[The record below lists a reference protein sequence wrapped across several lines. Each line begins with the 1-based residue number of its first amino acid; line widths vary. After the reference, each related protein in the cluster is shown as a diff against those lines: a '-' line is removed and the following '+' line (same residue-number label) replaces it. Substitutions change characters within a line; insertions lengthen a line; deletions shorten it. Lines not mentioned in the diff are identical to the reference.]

1 MTKSLNK
8 LSLVAVAILCAMP
21 SGYRRAGFS
30 LEQGKN
36 SLDVNQEQFK
46 TLDADKNL
54 TVTVVTDNANA
65 FADDTFNNSDLYDQI
80 NCLKNKVIELTDLCT
95 TQQQDILES
104 EKQLKRALAASR
116 ESSVNV
122 GEIGNTGE
130 VDGLNV
136 SSAPQALHHWIA
148 VIDDLNEKAP
158 LTKKPNCDHLTI
170 TVDDEPLTPT
180 AAERDDAWA
189 WYQANVITT
198 DINTREKG
206 E

>member
-36 SLDVNQEQFK
+36 SLDVNQDQFEA
-46 TLDADKNL
+46 LDADKNL
-54 TVTVVTDNANA
+54 TVTVVSDNANA
-65 FADDTFNNSDLYDQI
+65 FADDFNNGDLEDQI
-80 NCLKNKVIELTDLCT
+80 TYLKKVNADQQEIIDSLRNELADVLADNHVDTLADLTGVVIDTDELDC
-95 TQQQDILES
+95 
-104 EKQLKRALAASR
+104 
-116 ESSVNV
+116 
-122 GEIGNTGE
+122 
-130 VDGLNV
+130 

-148 VIDDLNEKAP
+148 VIDDLNKESP
-158 LTKKPNCDHLTI
+158 LTKKPNCDLLTI
-170 TVDDEPLTPT
+170 TVDDNSVTPT

-198 DINTREKG
+198 DINTRETG